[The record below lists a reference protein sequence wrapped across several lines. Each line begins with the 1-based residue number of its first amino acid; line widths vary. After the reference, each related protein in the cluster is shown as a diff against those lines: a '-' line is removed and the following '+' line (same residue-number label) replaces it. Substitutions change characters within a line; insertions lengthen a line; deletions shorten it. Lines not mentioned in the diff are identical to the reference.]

1 MELEIQVNF
10 RTGDSIR
17 TRRYKSEQGAL
28 RGIWKW
34 LSKHQDK
41 ADIQAS
47 FFSPELGHRAFEHP
61 EQLSEFE
68 PKTIDNF
75 YQSRAWLALRYQVLQ
90 THEHKCVECNRTK
103 AEHNIVLHVDHI
115 LPRSKYPHKALDINN
130 MQILCEDCN
139 LGKLDK

>member
-1 MELEIQVNF
+1 M
-10 RTGDSIR
+10 
-17 TRRYKSEQGAL
+17 
-28 RGIWKW
+28 
-34 LSKHQDK
+34 
-41 ADIQAS
+41 
-47 FFSPELGHRAFEHP
+47 
-61 EQLSEFE
+61 
-68 PKTIDNF
+68 
-75 YQSRAWLALRYQVLQ
+75 LQ